1 MAVDTRLEYLMEQY
15 FNNTCSEAE
24 RQELLRLVDKGTHD
38 EAIKAYMDASVNR
51 LSDKYRLGPE
61 QSKQI
66 QAAIL
71 GMEPMD
77 TSPVDAEPL
86 DTTPVIALEPKG
98 RTARRW
104 IGWAAAL
111 FLLAAGG
118 GTYIFVNTR
127 TNKQLA
133 VAAIH
138 YKGDVVPGH
147 NGAVLHLSDGR
158 TVVLDSAQNGEVA
171 RQGTIQAVKENGKL
185 KYVGKT
191 VEVVYNTITT
201 DRGRQWQLV
210 LPDGTRVWL
219 NASSSIHYPL
229 SFTGKERRVE
239 ITGEAYF
246 EVVHNEKMP
255 FRVQVR
261 SASGGEEGLIEDV
274 GTAFN
279 INAYPDEPVMKT
291 TLVEGAANVN
301 GNLLKPGQEAVILNR
316 EVSISDANIPQAL
329 AWKNGFFGFDHADI
343 HTVMRQLA
351 RWYDVEVKFEGDP
364 DNAPFQG
371 KIGRQLTLAQ
381 VLKGLEQVH
390 VHFRI
395 EEDKRIVILP

>member
-1 MAVDTRLEYLMEQY
+1 MDRY
-15 FNNTCSEAE
+15 FTNSCSEAE
-24 RQELLRLVDKGTHD
+24 QQELLRLVDKGEHN
-38 EAIKAYMDASVNR
+38 EAIRAFMDASVER
-51 LSDKYRLGPE
+51 LSEDHRLGTEP
-61 QSKQI
+61 SGKI
-66 QAAIL
+66 LAAIL
-71 GMEPMD
+71 GTDVMAD
-77 TSPVDAEPL
+77 
-86 DTTPVIALEPKG
+86 LEADVVAVPETDFAADPEAAVAPG
-98 RTARRW
+98 AVVRAHREW
-104 IGWAAAL
+104 IRWAAAI

-118 GTYIFVNTR
+118 GAYFL
-127 TNKQLA
+127 NKEHSKKQQI
-133 VAAIH
+133 AIVH

-147 NGAVLHLSDGR
+147 SGAVLHLSDGR
-158 TVVLDSAQNGEVA
+158 TVVLDSAANGEVA
-171 RQGTIQAVKENGKL
+171 RQGTIQAVKENGRL
-185 KYVGKT
+185 KYIGKT
-191 VEVVYNTITT
+191 NETVYNTITT
-201 DRGRQWQLV
+201 DRGRQWQLL

-229 SFTGKERRVE
+229 HFTGKERSVD

-255 FRVQVR
+255 FRVHVR
-261 SASGGEEGLIEDV
+261 SAAGIEKGIIEDL

-279 INAYPDEPVMKT
+279 INAYSDEPTMKT

-301 GNLLKPGQEAVILNR
+301 GILLKPGEEAVVVNG
-316 EVSISDANIPQAL
+316 EVRVAEANIPQAL
-329 AWKNGFFGFDHADI
+329 AWKNGFFGFDRADI
-343 HTVMRQLA
+343 HTVMRQLT
-351 RWYDVEVKFEGDP
+351 RWYDVEVKFEGEP